1 MAVRLR
7 EAWCDAEGQAMIV
20 LLLALPLAVLAH
32 EAVHGAILKLGG
44 ARPELAIRHG
54 WDRRLLLSAGLGWAY
69 HTDGVSAS
77 TRRLSYL
84 LGPLAGLA
92 VWLVA
97 ALAVGGWWGLWRAVI
112 GAADFC
118 ANWWLG
124 SSCDG
129 AGWRRLG

>member
-1 MAVRLR
+1 MPGLIA
-7 EAWCDAEGQAMIV
+7 AFF
-20 LLLALPLAVLAH
+20 LAVACH
-32 EAVHGAILKLGG
+32 ECVHGITLKLGG
-44 ARPELAIRHG
+44 AQPELAIRHG

-69 HTDGVSAS
+69 HTDGVSVS

-84 LGPLAGLA
+84 LGPLAALS
-92 VWLVA
+92 VWLLA
-97 ALAVGGWWGLWRAVI
+97 ALAVGSWWGLWCAVI

-129 AGWRRLG
+129 AGWRRLR